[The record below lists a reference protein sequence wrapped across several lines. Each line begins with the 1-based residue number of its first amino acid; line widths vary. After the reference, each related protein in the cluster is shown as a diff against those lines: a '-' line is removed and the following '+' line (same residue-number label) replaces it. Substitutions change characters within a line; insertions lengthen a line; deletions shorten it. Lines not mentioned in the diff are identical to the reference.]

1 MRLFV
6 AVLPPDQV
14 LRELAREVGPLRE
27 LPGSER
33 LRWTAV
39 DGWHLTLAF
48 LGEVA
53 EERLP
58 ALCQGFAR
66 VAGEHRP
73 LGLRLAE
80 GGRFGDRTLWVG
92 VAGDTR
98 ELRSLAEGVGA
109 AAVEA
114 GCEGSEF
121 DYHPHLTLA
130 RAGRHPQGSR
140 GGLRAAAGALAQYRG
155 SEWRADGI
163 RLMRSEFT
171 GGPAHYTT
179 LHQWA
184 LGTSAPG
191 E

>member
-27 LPGSER
+27 PPGSER

-53 EERLP
+53 EEQLP
-58 ALCQGFAR
+58 ALHEGLGQ

-73 LGLRLAE
+73 LGLRLAQ

-92 VAGDTR
+92 VQGDTR
-98 ELRSLAEGVGA
+98 ELGLLAEDVGA
-109 AAVEA
+109 AAVAA
-114 GCEGSEF
+114 GCAGGEF

-140 GGLRAAAGALAQYRG
+140 GGLRAAAAALAQYRG
-155 SEWRADGI
+155 GGWQVDGF

-179 LHQWA
+179 LHRWA
-184 LGTSAPG
+184 LGTAAPG
-191 E
+191 A